1 MEPFEVQQR
10 LYNSVLVGGGFALL
24 ATTGNVLAG
33 LGGPAAAAV
42 GAVILDGVPG
52 VVTGFMPLAVAGAAG
67 ILGISSMMCIGPM
80 ICRTPAGQCCQLLI
94 DVDNGR
100 FICPVSC

>member
-1 MEPFEVQQR
+1 M
-10 LYNSVLVGGGFALL
+10 GGGFALL

-52 VVTGFMPLAVAGAAG
+52 VVTGFMPLAAAGAAG
-67 ILGISSMMCIGPM
+67 ILG
-80 ICRTPAGQCCQLLI
+80 R
-94 DVDNGR
+94 R
-100 FICPVSC
+100 F

>member
-1 MEPFEVQQR
+1 MNFPV
-10 LYNSVLVGGGFALL
+10 VGGGFALL

-42 GAVILDGVPG
+42 GAVILDEVPG

-67 ILGISSMMCIGPM
+67 ILGRRFYHPM
-80 ICRTPAGQCCQLLI
+80 ILFH
-94 DVDNGR
+94 VH
-100 FICPVSC
+100 

>member
-1 MEPFEVQQR
+1 MNFPV
-10 LYNSVLVGGGFALL
+10 VGGGFALL

-33 LGGPAAAAV
+33 LGGPAAAAA

-67 ILGISSMMCIGPM
+67 ILGGTFKYRM
-80 ICRTPAGQCCQLLI
+80 ILS
-94 DVDNGR
+94 DVCFYQEYR
-100 FICPVSC
+100 P